1 MSLSALSSSNAS
13 NEGGGL
19 GAGDFDLLRKLLVDK
34 AGIVLEPSQ
43 EYLADA
49 RLPPVARQH
58 GMGGIG
64 EIIAALRTGRNRELE
79 IDVVDAFTTNET
91 SFFRDSHPFDDFVKV
106 VMPELIA
113 SRSPTS
119 TIRIWCGAC
128 SSGQEPYTLAML
140 FNEHF
145 PELVAARR
153 IRILA
158 TDLSRTMVARTNEGR
173 YSQFEVNRGLPAPLM
188 IKYFDQ
194 VGRDWQAKPQLRDMI
209 EAKECNLL
217 ERWPMVSKSDI
228 VFLRNVLIY
237 FSAETKTTILE
248 RIRTEV
254 LAPDGYL
261 FLGSSETT
269 LNLPTQLKA
278 MRFDRGQCYRP

>member
-1 MSLSALSSSNAS
+1 MSLSALSSANTAKQESS
-13 NEGGGL
+13 L

-34 AGIVLEPSQ
+34 AGIVLEPTQ
-43 EYLADA
+43 EYLAEA

-58 GMGGIG
+58 GMAEIT

-91 SFFRDSHPFDDFVKV
+91 SFFRDSHPFEDFIKV
-106 VMPELIA
+106 VMPELMG
-113 SRSPTS
+113 SRSSAS
-119 TIRIWCGAC
+119 TIRIWCGAS

-145 PELVAARR
+145 PELVQQRR
-153 IRILA
+153 IKILA
-158 TDLSRTMVARTNEGR
+158 TDLSRTMVGRTNEGR
-173 YSQFEVNRGLPAPLM
+173 YSQFEVNRGLPAPML

-194 VGRDWQAKPQLRDMI
+194 VGRDWQAKPALRDMI

-217 ERWPMVSKSDI
+217 EGWPMVPRSDI

-237 FSAETKTTILE
+237 FSPETKTTILE

-254 LAPDGYL
+254 LHPDGFL

-278 MRFDRGQCYRP
+278 QRFDRGQCYRP

>member
-1 MSLSALSSSNAS
+1 MSLSALSTAKPAAGENAI
-13 NEGGGL
+13 
-19 GAGDFDLLRKLLVDK
+19 AAADFDVLRKLLVDK
-34 AGIVLEPSQ
+34 AGIVLEPNQ
-43 EYLADA
+43 AYLAEA
-49 RLPPVARQH
+49 RLPPVARQYQLRD
-58 GMGGIG
+58 IAQ
-64 EIIAALRTGRNRELE
+64 IIATLRTGRNRELE
-79 IDVVDAFTTNET
+79 IDVIDAFTTNET

-106 VMPELIA
+106 VMPELLA
-113 SRSPTS
+113 ARNPSS

-145 PELVAARR
+145 PDLVSGRR
-153 IRILA
+153 IKILA

-173 YSQFEVNRGLPAPLM
+173 YSQFEVNRGLPAPML

-194 VGRDWQAKPQLRDMI
+194 VGRDWQAKPELRSMI

-217 ERWPMVSKSDI
+217 EAWPMVPKCDI

-237 FSAETKTTILE
+237 FSGETKSTILE
-248 RIRTEV
+248 RIRTQV
-254 LAPDGYL
+254 LTPDGYL

-269 LNLPTQLKA
+269 LNLATELKA

>member
-173 YSQFEVNRGLPAPLM
+173 YSQFEVNRGLPAPF
-188 IKYFDQ
+188 KFFSYADTT
-194 VGRDWQAKPQLRDMI
+194 AKPFGR
-209 EAKECNLL
+209 
-217 ERWPMVSKSDI
+217 V
-228 VFLRNVLIY
+228 VYYY
-237 FSAETKTTILE
+237 FKW
-248 RIRTEV
+248 
-254 LAPDGYL
+254 G
-261 FLGSSETT
+261 
-269 LNLPTQLKA
+269 
-278 MRFDRGQCYRP
+278 CC